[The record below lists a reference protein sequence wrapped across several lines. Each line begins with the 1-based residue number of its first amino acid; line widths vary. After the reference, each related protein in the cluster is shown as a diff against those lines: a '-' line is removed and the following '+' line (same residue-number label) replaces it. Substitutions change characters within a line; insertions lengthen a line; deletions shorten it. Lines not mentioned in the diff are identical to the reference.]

1 VTATAERVEKTRK
14 LTLAAAAD
22 QWENADAE
30 LEELQR
36 EVKRLEGLKKQAAPV
51 VLDHLVKTGR
61 TRYKG
66 RIELVQGSP
75 RRVLDQTR
83 VKEFLGDR
91 IADYETTVTPAPKLK
106 RLKT

>member
-36 EVKRLEGLKKQAAPV
+36 E
-51 VLDHLVKTGR
+51 
-61 TRYKG
+61 
-66 RIELVQGSP
+66 
-75 RRVLDQTR
+75 
-83 VKEFLGDR
+83 
-91 IADYETTVTPAPKLK
+91 LK